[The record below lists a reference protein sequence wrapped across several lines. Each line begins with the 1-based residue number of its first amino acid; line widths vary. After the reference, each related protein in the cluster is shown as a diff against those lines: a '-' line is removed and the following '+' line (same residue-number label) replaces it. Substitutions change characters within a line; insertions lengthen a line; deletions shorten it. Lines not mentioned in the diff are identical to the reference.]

1 MNWNNKKILKKMKL
15 LILVLSISLSLV
27 SAEYTKF
34 SYTVRSSPQAK
45 VYNIDLVPVPIIQ
58 PGINNAC
65 FI

>member
-1 MNWNNKKILKKMKL
+1 MKL

-45 VYNIDLVPVPIIQ
+45 VYNIDLVPVPILQ